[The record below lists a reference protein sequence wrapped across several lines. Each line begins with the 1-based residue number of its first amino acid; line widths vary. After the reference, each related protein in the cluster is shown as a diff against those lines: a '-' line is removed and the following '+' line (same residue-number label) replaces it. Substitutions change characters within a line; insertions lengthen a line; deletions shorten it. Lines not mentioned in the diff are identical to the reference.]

1 MATLIRKSPPVC
13 LGISIMRL
21 MVGRLRLSK
30 TYTGQTIEAEDGQE
44 YTVFRHIRIY
54 PDQEV
59 VSPVTF
65 FVRFKFSRLSHKA
78 NKIAS
83 VIPMLLI
90 TGYPGFHMKM
100 YGVNRVNGYWQ
111 GMYQW
116 ESKQALDEYKES
128 FVFRMMNKRAITSS
142 ISSFELYNQPLLSY
156 FEKHKH

>member
-1 MATLIRKSPPVC
+1 MATQIRKSPPVC
-13 LGISIMRL
+13 LVISILRL

-30 TYTGQTIEAEDGQE
+30 TYAGQTTKAEDGQE
-44 YTVFRHIRIY
+44 YTVFRHIRIH

-59 VSPVTF
+59 ASPVTF
-65 FVRFKFSRLSHKA
+65 LVRFKFSRLSHKA

-90 TGYPGFHMKM
+90 TGYPGFHIKM
-100 YGVNRVNGYWQ
+100 YGVNSANGYWQ

-116 ESKQALDEYKES
+116 ESKQALDKYKES
-128 FVFRMMNKRAITSS
+128 FVFRMMNKRAIKSS

-156 FEKHKH
+156 FEKHKR